1 MIDSSSTAATIKLEE
16 IDSNETTQE
25 KQELSK
31 DTSDTSAPKAKRRKS
46 LKDSQLKIKI
56 LELIDQGAKVNSL
69 ANEYNVGAS
78 TIRDWMKCREKIF
91 ELDNLNKTCNLSKKT
106 LKLSDYPQVDKAL
119 CIWYYQ
125 QRALNRP
132 VTAATTC
139 EKAKYFKQYLDLDK
153 TKTTFSASHGFVS
166 NFFLRHGFK
175 VSKKNGEIETELTSE
190 LFKQQIKEQI
200 EQEKYKSEQIFTLE
214 EAGLFWHCLPNEN
227 FGPTSKDRIHFAMTY
242 NCAGTFRLP
251 LIIVNK
257 SKIYDKNKSNIS
269 LAIYF
274 AEHYKALL
282 SQNLLEEWFHQEF
295 VPKVEEYLKSIN
307 SELKAILLIEN
318 FAQRECLKSTSGLIK
333 CIFRPPNTVALIDQL
348 NFNSPLTW
356 MKKAYKHDLIREIFV
371 NDKDKEFL
379 KNYSIRKC
387 MNFMALNWLKIPT
400 LVLKS
405 SWQKYDLNQDDS
417 ITNSELDLNELI
429 QLAKQLDF
437 KEEEIKSWIA
447 SDLYD
452 NGFGILSDSEII
464 NQVLAENSL
473 QADKIDENN
482 KINDSPEEVSVI
494 SCTNAL
500 KYVDSIL
507 SWLET
512 QKNLDPSFILKA
524 LELRDLACQ
533 KMVENDTNALISN
546 SVLINQIKETYSESK
561 SEYIQGL
568 SKMSQELR
576 DEIIGELAEPFKKR
590 HKVVLEND
598 VRIEILKQVDDGKK
612 INDLAAE
619 YGCGAT
625 TIRDWI
631 KIKDKIMEKSLP
643 GKRTH
648 DQIQT
653 GTNDNLLGIIS
664 KKRTESLKGSSN
676 KINKI
681 LAKI

>member
-1 MIDSSSTAATIKLEE
+1 MMVDSSGSEKTIKLEPS
-16 IDSNETTQE
+16 IDNISTGETQE
-25 KQELSK
+25 LPK
-31 DTSDTSAPKAKRRKS
+31 DTFETSTTKTKRRKS

-69 ANEYNVGAS
+69 AIEYNVGAS
-78 TIRDWMKCREKIF
+78 TIRDWMKSREKIF
-91 ELDNLNKTCNLSKKT
+91 ELDNLNKTCNISKKT

-125 QRALNRP
+125 QKALNRP

-153 TKTTFSASHGFVS
+153 NKTNFSASNGFVS

-175 VSKKNGEIETELTSE
+175 VSKKNVEIPTESE
-190 LFKQQIKEQI
+190 SDLFKQQLKKLI
-200 EQEKYKSEQIFTLE
+200 EQENYKLEQIFTLE
-214 EAGLFWHCLPNEN
+214 DAGLFWYCLPNEN
-227 FGPTSKDRIHFAMTY
+227 FGSTSKDRIHFGMTY
-242 NCAGTFRLP
+242 NCTGTLKLP

-257 SKIYDKNKSNIS
+257 TKCFDNSKINLS
-269 LAIYF
+269 LPIYF
-274 AEHYKALL
+274 AHHYKALL

-295 VPKVEEYLKSIN
+295 VPRVEEYLKSIN
-307 SELKAILLIEN
+307 SELKAILIIEN
-318 FAQRECLKSTSGLIK
+318 FAHRECLTSASGLIK
-333 CIFRPPNTVALIDQL
+333 CIFRPNYTTALIEQF

-356 MKKAYKHDLIREIFV
+356 MKKAYKHDLIREIFI

-387 MNFMALNWLKIPT
+387 TNFMALNWLKIPT
-400 LVLKS
+400 LILKA
-405 SWQKYDLNQDDS
+405 SWQKYDLNQEDL
-417 ITNSELDLNELI
+417 IPNSEFDLNELI
-429 QLAKQLDF
+429 QLAKQLNF
-437 KEEEIKSWIA
+437 QEEEIKSWIA

-452 NGFGILSDSEII
+452 NSFGILTDTEII
-464 NQVLAENSL
+464 NQILAENSVR
-473 QADKIDENN
+473 AEKIDENN
-482 KINDSPEEVSVI
+482 KTNDLSKEVSVI
-494 SCTNAL
+494 SSTSAL
-500 KYVDSIL
+500 KHVDSIL

-524 LELRDLACQ
+524 LDLRDLACQ
-533 KMVENDTNALISN
+533 KMVENDTNALLTN
-546 SVLINQIKETYSESK
+546 SILINQLKEKYPETK
-561 SEYIQGL
+561 SDYIDL

-576 DEIIGELAEPFKKR
+576 DEIIDELSEPYKKR
-590 HKVVLEND
+590 NKVVLEND

-631 KIKDKIMEKSLP
+631 KIKDKIMEKSLS
-643 GKRTH
+643 KKSYSRTE
-648 DQIQT
+648 
-653 GTNDNLLGIIS
+653 TNHIPLGLNS
-664 KKRTESLKGSSN
+664 KKRASDTLKGSSN

-681 LAKI
+681 LEKL